1 MITIVC
7 VYNNKK
13 IFSDYLLKSLQIQS
27 AQFDLIALDN
37 GTGAFSSAAEALNHG
52 ARSIHADSAYIM
64 FAHQDISFSSTSWLA
79 DVELMLNALPNLG
92 VAGVAGN
99 SAEEKKLI
107 SNIRHGRPPRNAGR
121 KIEKP
126 TSVMTVDECCA
137 IIPRQVFEQHQLDE
151 IVCDN
156 WHLYVVEYCLRIQAF
171 GLGVFVLPVILH
183 HESKGSLNASYFKAL
198 KKVLARYTKH
208 LSKNIYI
215 MRMLGYRDSR
225 RSAVDSICSKKIF
238 LLLYPLAYRLG
249 PCAEMDAAKEKKKAT
264 KTLPASLTSI
274 SSAPHDSTAFGRH
287 HYT

>member
-198 KKVLARYTKH
+198 KKVLARHT
-208 LSKNIYI
+208 NIYRKI
-215 MRMLGYRDSR
+215 YTSCGCWDTATPVVRQWTAYAVKKYFYCFTRWLIASGLVPKWMQRKKR
-225 RSAVDSICSKKIF
+225 RRLQK
-238 LLLYPLAYRLG
+238 LYL
-249 PCAEMDAAKEKKKAT
+249 
-264 KTLPASLTSI
+264 
-274 SSAPHDSTAFGRH
+274 H
-287 HYT
+287 H